1 MRNREGFTLIEL
13 MVVTIVIGVLAT
25 MSIASFSGLRE
36 KSMIE
41 ATRVE
46 IRTVITSA
54 ERYRAVHGLLPVSL
68 DQLVDAGFHQKSRN
82 IDYCT
87 FTQDAGPPLDLVIEA
102 AHRGSPIHLRARYP
116 SAGVTMQR
124 INEAADCS

>member
-1 MRNREGFTLIEL
+1 MHNREGYTLIEL
-13 MVVTIVIGVLAT
+13 MVVTVIIGVLAT

-54 ERYRAVHGLLPVSL
+54 ERYRAVHGLLPTSL
-68 DQLVDAGFHQKSRN
+68 EELVDAGFHQRSRN
-82 IDYCT
+82 IDYCN
-87 FTQDAGPPLDLVIEA
+87 FTRDDGPPVDLVIEA
-102 AHRGSPIHLRARYP
+102 AHKGSPVHLVARYP

-124 INEAADCS
+124 LNEATDCS